1 MMRVLG
7 LFLVLFFGFKQGG
20 SRVSAENFGT
30 NFTCLSSHMRM
41 VLNLTQIPLPIE
53 PESMHLNDN
62 RCTATQINDTF
73 VVFEIPFFA
82 CGSIADTD
90 QDDLIVSN
98 TVRWDP
104 PGVPTY
110 TKSFRSRITCRYP
123 REQNLSRFFPL
134 PTPGQNNRFDRR
146 IQKSQAAKR
155 DMELKFMVHNGRK
168 EVTGLYSFKGQMQRN
183 WEFFLLSANLS
194 LMKVLMIIYSHKW
207 FLCEFWRL
215 GDENPT
221 ISEDF
226 TKTNQKWPRV
236 EWNLIEDQESKLVKI
251 YSTDQV
257 RKVGMRYLRCA
268 LCDTSHRSLSNSA

>member
-168 EVTGLYSFKGQMQRN
+168 E
-183 WEFFLLSANLS
+183 
-194 LMKVLMIIYSHKW
+194 
-207 FLCEFWRL
+207 
-215 GDENPT
+215 
-221 ISEDF
+221 
-226 TKTNQKWPRV
+226 
-236 EWNLIEDQESKLVKI
+236 DQESKLVKI

-268 LCDTSHRSLSNSA
+268 LCDTSHRSLSNSAAKVVRKLHVKQRTTSHKVHERVKKSSYREFVKLLAGVYF